1 MFTTTLAVVGLFA
14 LRIGLPLVIM
24 LVLGEA
30 LTRLDGRRN
39 DAYGRAA

>member
-14 LRIGLPLVIM
+14 LRIGLPLVLM

-30 LTRLDGRRN
+30 LARLDGRR
-39 DAYGRAA
+39 DELHGRPA